1 MALRRAIQPTQAPSR
16 LAEGGGHRVVTPRPV
31 GPEVSRHEDLGG
43 SHLLGQGGD
52 DLHRVAVA
60 HDEVAAEVGVE
71 RS

>member
-1 MALRRAIQPTQAPSR
+1 MALRRAIQPDAGCFPPRQ
-16 LAEGGGHRVVTPRPV
+16 GGGHRVVTPRPV